1 MAQIQASSYS
11 SDLTPS
17 LRTSMCHGYGPQK
30 EIRWWGGIDKF
41 SHGKNKAEE
50 VLKRDW
56 VGGLLHKARS
66 GKDFR

>member
-1 MAQIQASSYS
+1 MAIK
-11 SDLTPS
+11 
-17 LRTSMCHGYGPQK
+17 RK
-30 EIRWWGGIDKF
+30 KGGGRGTDKF